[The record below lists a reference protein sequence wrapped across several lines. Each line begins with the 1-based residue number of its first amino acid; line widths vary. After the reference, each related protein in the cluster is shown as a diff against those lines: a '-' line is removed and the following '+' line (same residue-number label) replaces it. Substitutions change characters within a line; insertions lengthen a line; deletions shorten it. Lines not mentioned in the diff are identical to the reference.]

1 VSDNEELDPALA
13 NALRD
18 IPPAGAALR
27 DAHIAAALA
36 EMAPS
41 RRSATHRM
49 RILTSV
55 AAATVLAVGGLSFAN
70 RDSNSPGMADG
81 TETTRPPKTGAS
93 CADTFSGLSTK
104 AEHSESITHQGA
116 EYALFFRD
124 GAVDVYVAT
133 PPCTSVGTLD
143 YSSSLS
149 ARANEAASPAEQSC
163 NGQDVVHQFT
173 SAGDDYSLVALHTED
188 GISVRFADRCGVDL
202 ATLALP

>member
-1 VSDNEELDPALA
+1 MSDNEELDPALA

-18 IPPAGAALR
+18 IPPAEAALR

-41 RRSATHRM
+41 RRSASRRM
-49 RILTSV
+49 RILASV
-55 AAATVLAVGGLSFAN
+55 AAATVLAVGGLSFVN
-70 RDSNSPGMADG
+70 RDSNSPGTADG

-104 AEHSESITHQGA
+104 AEHSESITHQGV
-116 EYALFFRD
+116 EYALLFRD

-149 ARANEAASPAEQSC
+149 ARANGTASFAEQSC

-173 SAGDDYSLVALHTED
+173 NADDNYSLAALHTEN
-188 GISVRFADRCGVDL
+188 GISVRFAGRCGVDL